1 MKPAP
6 HLISWTLLAVALSAV
21 TAFLVVRFASPPAV
35 HHHGNAGG
43 HDPHGPDDSFHAW
56 LHERLAITP
65 EQESKLA
72 PIENA
77 YERNRALIASRISE
91 GGRNLAEA
99 LGKGP
104 VDRTAVDLALGDIH
118 AAQGDLQRLTIG
130 HFLEMK
136 EHLTEEQAGQLL
148 QWTRES
154 ITHDH

>member
-1 MKPAP
+1 MTPATR
-6 HLISWTLLAVALSAV
+6 LFSWTLLAVFLSAA
-21 TAFLVVRFASPPAV
+21 TALLVVRVASPSSD
-35 HHHGNAGG
+35 HHHGSTGG

-56 LHERLAITP
+56 LHEKLAITP

-72 PIENA
+72 PIEEA
-77 YERNRALIASRISE
+77 YERNRDLLANRISE

-99 LGKGP
+99 LGKAP

-136 EHLTEEQAGQLL
+136 EHLSKEQAGQLL